1 MNQTI
6 SRSFLADY
14 QHSSLEDYVQPYAYT
29 LPRRPLM
36 PQQPMERPTDPNAH
50 HMARPHYGYGNP
62 VGSATAANPFQRG
75 NDMYWT
81 LQTRRRPTP
90 MNTFAAAS
98 RDDSKLL
105 QPALARP
112 IEELYSTPNKIKSNE
127 LKTTPTGFAAY
138 FSPIAKNNAGAALGD
153 DVDSS
158 LKISPI
164 DPRNSVPFKTSTP
177 SKPNETSMSP
187 SRASLS
193 EELRN
198 KLRLQHGGIR
208 SHGNSPV
215 SSGRSTPKNVL
226 EAQPPRGRHSWASNS
241 TDIGQTCSDRLGTP
255 KTSLM
260 DFKKLL
266 LAHGSKSNISQTG
279 KLSAV
284 ELLKKSKE
292 GSTVTIAKPVIP
304 ASKPSANSSLNILDL
319 SGSPKTFATR
329 RMIRQGN
336 FGNSSPS
343 KIGNSSKSRGV
354 WRYNNM
360 RSEVMSTAIPE
371 VHSEEDNSSPS
382 NSTSVSRSQS
392 QSRNTTPLASTN
404 DVSSPSEVAERHLLE
419 QKMSNIRDNI
429 FLQEDEN
436 NFMKCEVATLTQKL
450 TSPAT
455 TRAQLQAQRAQFL
468 SNNNHIKSATFKDG
482 HYMGLSSFAT
492 TPPKMNEVNY
502 NNEAGSNEDQQRHS
516 PKPAAPSLETAL

>member
-1 MNQTI
+1 
-6 SRSFLADY
+6 
-14 QHSSLEDYVQPYAYT
+14 
-29 LPRRPLM
+29 M
-36 PQQPMERPTDPNAH
+36 PQPMERPRDPNAH
-50 HMARPHYGYGNP
+50 VARPNYGYGGP
-62 VGSATAANPFQRG
+62 AGSAASPFQRG

-81 LQTRRRPTP
+81 LQTRRRPAP
-90 MNTFAAAS
+90 MNSFAAAS

-105 QPALARP
+105 QPAARP

-138 FSPIAKNNAGAALGD
+138 FSPIAKNNASVGLSD

-177 SKPNETSMSP
+177 SKPNETSLSP
-187 SRASLS
+187 TRASLS

-241 TDIGQTCSDRLGTP
+241 TDIPQTCSDRLGTP

-279 KLSAV
+279 KISAV
-284 ELLKKSKE
+284 ELLKKSKDN
-292 GSTVTIAKPVIP
+292 SSIAKPVVP
-304 ASKPSANSSLNILDL
+304 ASKASINSNLNILDL

-343 KIGNSSKSRGV
+343 KIGNSSKSRGG

-371 VHSEEDNSSPS
+371 ANSEEDNSSPS

-404 DVSSPSEVAERHLLE
+404 DVNSPPEAAEKHILE
-419 QKMSNIRDNI
+419 EKISNLRDNI

-436 NFMKCEVATLTQKL
+436 NFMKCEVASLTQKIA
-450 TSPAT
+450 SPAT

-492 TPPKMNEVNY
+492 TPPKISEVNY
-502 NNEAGSNEDQQRHS
+502 NEAGSNEDQQRHS

>member
-1 MNQTI
+1 MLILASITFEPNNFHSI
-6 SRSFLADY
+6 LADY
-14 QHSSLEDYVQPYAYT
+14 QHSSPEEYVQPYAYT
-29 LPRRPLM
+29 LPRRPLV
-36 PQQPMERPTDPNAH
+36 PQPMERPRDPNAYV
-50 HMARPHYGYGNP
+50 ARPNFGN
-62 VGSATAANPFQRG
+62 AASPFQRG
-75 NDMYWT
+75 NDVYWT

-105 QPALARP
+105 QPSLARP

-138 FSPIAKNNAGAALGD
+138 FSPIAKNNAAAVYSD

-177 SKPNETSMSP
+177 SKPNETSLSP
-187 SRASLS
+187 TRASLS
-193 EELRN
+193 EELRY

-241 TDIGQTCSDRLGTP
+241 TEIGSETCSDRLGTP

-266 LAHGSKSNISQTG
+266 LAHGSKPNVSQTN

-284 ELLKKSKE
+284 ELLKKSK
-292 GSTVTIAKPVIP
+292 TNPVVAKPVVP
-304 ASKPSANSSLNILDL
+304 TPKTPVSSNLNILDL

-392 QSRNTTPLASTN
+392 QSRNATPLASTN
-404 DVSSPSEVAERHLLE
+404 EINSPNEALE
-419 QKMSNIRDNI
+419 EHVLEEKISNIRENI

-436 NFMKCEVATLTQKL
+436 NFMKCEVATLTQKIAP
-450 TSPAT
+450 PAT

-482 HYMGLSSFAT
+482 HYMGLSSFAA
-492 TPPKMNEVNY
+492 TPPKINEVNY
-502 NNEAGSNEDQQRHS
+502 NEAGTNEDHQRHS